1 MLRLTLIRHAK
12 TEPARPGQED
22 WDRVLEARGQHD
34 AAEMGRRLK
43 GRHLKP
49 QKLLMLSSPAVRAF
63 TTAQIMARELGLPQE
78 KLALDERLY
87 LASSKDMLKVI
98 HALGETAAHLAVVG
112 HNPGITDF
120 ADQLASERSMEN
132 MPTCGVFTLEFD
144 IARWSELAFGTGV
157 NADFDYPTKS
167 C

>member
-12 TEPARPGQED
+12 TEPAHSGQED
-22 WDRVLEARGQHD
+22 WDRALEARGQHD

-49 QKLLMLSSPAVRAF
+49 EKMLVSPAVRAL
-63 TTAQIMARELGLPQE
+63 TTAQTMARELGMSRG
-78 KLALDERLY
+78 KLVLDERLY

-98 HALGETAAHLAVVG
+98 QELGETAAHLALVG

-132 MPTCGVFTLEFD
+132 MPTGGVFTLEFD
-144 IARWSELAFGTGV
+144 IAHWSDLAFGTGV

>member
-12 TEPARPGQED
+12 TEPAHSGQED
-22 WDRVLEARGQHD
+22 WDRALEARGQHD

-49 QKLLMLSSPAVRAF
+49 EKMLVSPAVRAL
-63 TTAQIMARELGLPQE
+63 TTAQTMARELGISQG
-78 KLALDERLY
+78 KLVLDERLY

-98 HALGETAAHLAVVG
+98 QELGETAAHLALVG

-120 ADQLASERSMEN
+120 ADQLASERSMVN
-132 MPTCGVFTLEFD
+132 MPTGGVFTLEFD